1 MNAGNL
7 ATEHDN
13 MQAEKYQYSGTGQL
27 HSTYDLVDMKTQ
39 SERAMTLSDNLK
51 RFRKARGLT
60 QPEVWGPAGIG
71 KSSYTSYEAG
81 TGMPSA
87 DKVVA
92 MAKVLGVTTDELL
105 LDESEM
111 SVSDDLRPIL
121 KRFDAL
127 PPEIRNQA
135 RIALKGVLFG
145 YEQEVIK

>member
-1 MNAGNL
+1 
-7 ATEHDN
+7 
-13 MQAEKYQYSGTGQL
+13 MQANKSQNIGTVQV
-27 HSTYDLVDMKTQ
+27 HSIYDLADMKTQ
-39 SERAMTLSDNLK
+39 SERAMTLGENLK
-51 RFRKARGLT
+51 RIRKARGLT
-60 QPEVWGPAGIG
+60 QSQVWRPAGIG

-105 LDESEM
+105 LDETEMTVSE
-111 SVSDDLRPIL
+111 DLRPIL

-127 PPEIRNQA
+127 PVEIRNQA

-145 YEQEVIK
+145 YEQEALR